1 LRQNIPS
8 ERATHARGAPPARLL
23 VAAAIGALCLIW
35 GTTWS
40 VIQIGLEGIPP
51 FTGVAVRFT
60 ISGLLLLVL
69 ARARRIRLGATRRER
84 ILWVAN
90 GTLSFA
96 VAYGVVYWA
105 EQWVPSAL
113 AAVLFALYPLFVA
126 ILAHFVLPDESLKLR
141 EVVGVLIGFTGVA
154 VIFSEDL
161 SLLGGPQVAV
171 GAVVMLLSP
180 LASAAGSVSVKRWGG
195 DIHPFSISALPML
208 VAAATMAVPAV
219 AFERDLDITLDV
231 RSVSALLYLAVAGSA
246 VTFSLYFWL
255 LSHLPA
261 KRLAL
266 IAYVIPIVAV
276 GIGVLRGEPLTSQT
290 LAGSTCVVAGVALA
304 VQRWGGGRPNR

>member
-1 LRQNIPS
+1 
-8 ERATHARGAPPARLL
+8 
-23 VAAAIGALCLIW
+23 
-35 GTTWS
+35 

-51 FTGVAVRFT
+51 FTGVALRFT
-60 ISGLLLLVL
+60 LSGLLLLVL
-69 ARARRIRLGATRRER
+69 ALARGVKLGVTRRER
-84 ILWVAN
+84 VLWVAN

-126 ILAHFVLPDESLKLR
+126 ILAHFVLPDESLNLR
-141 EVVGVLIGFTGVA
+141 EVGGALIGFAGVA

-171 GAVVMLLSP
+171 GAVVLLLAP
-180 LASAAGSVSVKRWGG
+180 LASAAGSVSVKRWGA
-195 DIHPFSISALPML
+195 DIHPFSISAIPML
-208 VAAATMAVPAV
+208 IAAATLAIPAV
-219 AFERDLDITLDV
+219 TLERDLDITWDV

-261 KRLAL
+261 KRLSL

-276 GIGVLRGEPLTSQT
+276 SIGILRGEPLTWRTSV
-290 LAGSTCVVAGVALA
+290 GSVCVVAGVALA
-304 VQRWGGGRPNR
+304 VQRWGGGRSNR